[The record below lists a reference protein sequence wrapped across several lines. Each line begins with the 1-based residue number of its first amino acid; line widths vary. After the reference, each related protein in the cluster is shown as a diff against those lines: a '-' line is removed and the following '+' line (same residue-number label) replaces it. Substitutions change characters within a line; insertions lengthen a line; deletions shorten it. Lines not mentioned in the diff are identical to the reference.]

1 MTAQRLKGLVG
12 GTWVALGVHPVLG
25 QGPTTVAIQG
35 AKGASLQSTPPP
47 QSQHTSVAAKLLEE
61 KSAKLPVR
69 THSLAFKVVEALKAA
84 G

>member
-1 MTAQRLKGLVG
+1 MG
-12 GTWVALGVHPVLG
+12 GPRRPPSPRGRR
-25 QGPTTVAIQG
+25 PTTVAIQG

-69 THSLAFKVVEALKAA
+69 THSLAFKDVGVSL
-84 G
+84 